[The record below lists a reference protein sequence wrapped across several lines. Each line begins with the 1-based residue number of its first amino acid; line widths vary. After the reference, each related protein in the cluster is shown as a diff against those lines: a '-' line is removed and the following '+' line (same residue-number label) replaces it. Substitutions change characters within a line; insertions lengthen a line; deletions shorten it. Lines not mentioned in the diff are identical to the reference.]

1 MKNHFLFLLFRFVF
15 NLKQKRRVIPW
26 VKMLRSVPVWSV
38 VITNFFFFAVGKGI
52 VLNLPIYVR
61 DVLDFTV
68 TEVKQFI

>member
-1 MKNHFLFLLFRFVF
+1 MLF